1 MEAILQSLQELAGV
15 NASVV
20 FDGSGQ
26 IVAHK
31 GKSVYDRS
39 LLDQVCGLVIKAI
52 DSIALHHED
61 WDGITAHYGDGK
73 LLLRNL
79 GGANPH
85 FLVVVA
91 DNTLNPSFALE
102 AMRVAVSK
110 LKKALESGVP
120 AASGSQPSG
129 PAQAVPTPIAAAPS
143 SPHPLAPKPAAGTHS
158 ALSSSGLTW
167 SSGLG
172 ASAAAS
178 AVAVADEAAS
188 AFLTRCS
195 RALAQYV
202 GPMAKL
208 YVKEAIRRVSPT
220 APFAMTAAAQLLA
233 DVARNIED
241 AQDRAAFLHSMEK

>member
-1 MEAILQSLQELAGV
+1 METILQSLQELAGV

-20 FDGSGQ
+20 IDASGQ
-26 IVAHK
+26 VVAHR
-31 GKSVYDRS
+31 GKSVYDRG
-39 LLDQVCGLVIKAI
+39 LLDQVGGLVVKAI
-52 DSIALHHED
+52 DSVALHHED

-91 DNTLNPSFALE
+91 DNSLNQSFALV
-102 AMRVAVSK
+102 AMRVAVTK
-110 LKKALESGVP
+110 LKKALEAGPP
-120 AASGSQPSG
+120 AASGSQPPGAMPMTPLPASGSASG
-129 PAQAVPTPIAAAPS
+129 PHAIAIKA
-143 SPHPLAPKPAAGTHS
+143 AAGTHS

-167 SSGLG
+167 SGLG

-178 AVAVADEAAS
+178 TVAVADEAAS

-195 RALAQYV
+195 RALAEYV

-233 DVARNIED
+233 DVARTIESST
-241 AQDRAAFLHSMEK
+241 DRAAFLHAMEQ